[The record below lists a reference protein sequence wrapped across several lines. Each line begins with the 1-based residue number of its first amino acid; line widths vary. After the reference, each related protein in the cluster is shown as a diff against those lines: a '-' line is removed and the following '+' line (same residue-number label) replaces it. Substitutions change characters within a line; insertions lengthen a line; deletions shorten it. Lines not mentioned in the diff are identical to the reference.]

1 MNEESDVG
9 PATASRQFLSAMQLE
24 LSKFLYEPMDNRTAD
39 MIRESVADKI
49 RENYG
54 ETAVCGVDIDD
65 MRDLDYRSRECR
77 ACAET
82 SSYEE
87 YRVRRAA
94 LNLPDDA
101 GSEKEWRRMS
111 QYRPGTVVVNVKFA
125 PVATQEIDCSFRL
138 A

>member
-1 MNEESDVG
+1 
-9 PATASRQFLSAMQLE
+9 MQLE
-24 LSKFLYEPMDNRTAD
+24 LSKFLYEPVVDRTAD

-65 MRDLDYRSRECR
+65 MHDLDCRFRECQ

-87 YRVRRAA
+87 YRIKRAA
-94 LNLPDDA
+94 LNLPDEA
-101 GSEKEWRRMS
+101 GSEKNWFRMS
-111 QYRPGTVVVNVKFA
+111 QYKPGTVVVNVKFA
-125 PVATQEIDCSFRL
+125 PVAAREIDCTFKPV
-138 A
+138 